1 MTKAL
6 HGGERTMNE
15 NEEFVI
21 HVDDV
26 PWTAGKT
33 GLMRKS
39 LVELANGPKARVV
52 RIQPGEIVP
61 RHKHPSNE
69 IMYVLD
75 GELQMH
81 GKVYGPGTCYYK
93 PKDWFYGPL
102 STKTGVS
109 VLLFFDG
116 PDAVQ
121 I

>member
-1 MTKAL
+1 
-6 HGGERTMNE
+6 MNE
-15 NEEFVI
+15 NEEFVVNVNDI
-21 HVDDV
+21 T
-26 PWTAGKT
+26 WAAGKT

-39 LVELANGPKARVV
+39 LVEIPNGPRARIV
-52 RIQPGEIVP
+52 RIEPGEVVP

-69 IMYVLD
+69 IMYVLE
-75 GELQMH
+75 GELEMH
-81 GKVYGPGTCYYK
+81 DKVYGPGTCYYK

-102 STKTGVS
+102 TTKTGVS

>member
-1 MTKAL
+1 
-6 HGGERTMNE
+6 MNE
-15 NEEFVI
+15 NKEFVV
-21 HVDDV
+21 HLDEV

-39 LVELANGPKARVV
+39 LVELPNGPKARVV
-52 RIQPGEIVP
+52 RIEPGEVVP

-69 IMYVLD
+69 IMYVLE
-75 GELQMH
+75 GELEMH
-81 GKVYGPGTCYYK
+81 DNVYGPGTCYYK

-102 STKTGVS
+102 TTKTGVN